1 MREGARCRRLSLAV
15 FLALALTGC
24 RERARSEEPTLPK
37 RPIAQVLAERTPA
50 LMRIRGVVGTAE
62 GASGGRPVIL
72 ILVERATPELE
83 ARLPRTLDGWP
94 VEIRETGKIKA
105 LGR

>member
-1 MREGARCRRLSLAV
+1 
-15 FLALALTGC
+15 
-24 RERARSEEPTLPK
+24 
-37 RPIAQVLAERTPA
+37 
-50 LMRIRGVVGTAE
+50 
-62 GASGGRPVIL
+62 VIL